1 MALEYQSP
9 HPENKSSTQNRVQ
22 RSSLLE
28 YDVSTTILW
37 NKLFLEEQGYLF
49 SMKEIFSIRSHLQR
63 AHISLLADP
72 PGSQVSGALLFSW
85 NALKTPPVVE
95 EKCS

>member
-1 MALEYQSP
+1 MWTHLSQFTEIFEATRVAPCLMALEYQSP

-37 NKLFLEEQGYLF
+37 SKLFLEEQGYLF
-49 SMKEIFSIRSHLQR
+49 SMKEIF
-63 AHISLLADP
+63 
-72 PGSQVSGALLFSW
+72 F
-85 NALKTPPVVE
+85 N
-95 EKCS
+95 